1 MPSKS
6 LETWRTIRSESLD
19 EIVAAHRKVGGSGRG
34 RRFATQQIN
43 HAYAM
48 LLSSQFQGFCRNL
61 HSECIDHLFGSVAT
75 LSVPLFEIIRRDFIQ
90 GRKLDKGN
98 PNPGNIGSDFNRLGI
113 KFWDDVCRHDVQ
125 NAARQKE
132 LELLN
137 EWRNAIAHQ
146 DFDPA
151 KLGGIPSLRLSHVAQ
166 WRQVCDVLA
175 AEFDEV
181 LRNYIHS
188 VAGISPW

>member
-6 LETWRTIRSESLD
+6 VETWRTTRAESLD

-61 HSECIDHLFGSVAT
+61 HAECIDHLFGSVASF
-75 LSVPLFEIIRRDFIQ
+75 SVPLFEIIRRDFIQ

-98 PNPGNIGSDFNRLGI
+98 PNPGNIGSDFNRFGI
-113 KFWDDVCRHDVQ
+113 KFWDDVLRHDLQ

-146 DFDPA
+146 DFDPS
-151 KLGGIPSLRLSHVAQ
+151 KLGRIRTLRLSHVTQ

-175 AEFDEV
+175 VEFDEV
-181 LRNYIHS
+181 LRNHIHS
-188 VAGISPW
+188 ITGISPW

>member
-6 LETWRTIRSESLD
+6 LETWRTTRAESLD

-61 HSECIDHLFGSVAT
+61 HAECIDHLFGSVASM
-75 LSVPLFEIIRRDFIQ
+75 SVPLFEIIRRDFIQ

-98 PNPGNIGSDFNRLGI
+98 PNPGNIGSDFNRFGF

-146 DFDPA
+146 DFDPT
-151 KLGGIPSLRLSHVAQ
+151 KLGGIPSLRLSHVTQ

-188 VAGISPW
+188 ITGTSPW